1 MWFKPRPRTLAR
13 MPSTRAQPLN
23 PRAPQAPDGAAAPS
37 SALASTVQAPT
48 EPAQERERA
57 VQAGAF
63 HESSFDLRAGLE
75 VNESE
80 WPEEVTIPAALG
92 KD

>member
-1 MWFKPRPRTLAR
+1 MWFKSRPRTLAR

-23 PRAPQAPDGAAAPS
+23 PRASQAPGGPAAPPD
-37 SALASTVQAPT
+37 ALASTGQALV
-48 EPAQERERA
+48 EASLERERA
-57 VQAGAF
+57 TQAGAF
-63 HESSFDLRAGLE
+63 HESSYELRAGLE

>member
-1 MWFKPRPRTLAR
+1 MWFKPRPSTLAR

-23 PRAPQAPDGAAAPS
+23 PRAPQPPDGAAAPS
-37 SALASTVQAPT
+37 SALVAALFVAGEQAP
-48 EPAQERERA
+48 ARDSA

-63 HESSFDLRAGLE
+63 HESSHELRTGLE
-75 VNESE
+75 VCESE